1 MADNGEDTARTRAGL
16 AFGIGAYGLWGLL
29 PIYFKWLQAIPSVAI
44 VAHRIVWS
52 MLVLGALL
60 LLMRGAGQVRAALAS
75 RRTFLLLLATAVLIA
90 VNWLVYVYAVNSGHI
105 LAGSLGYYLNPLAN
119 ILLGYFVLKEPLA
132 RLQWIAVGVAA
143 AGVAV
148 LAAGAL
154 SHLWISLT
162 LCVSFALYGLL
173 RKIAHVE
180 ATAGLAIETGL
191 LLPLAILWL
200 WGATA
205 TGSPVWGSTPREL
218 WLLVGTGV
226 ASTIPLLFFTAAAR
240 RLRYSTLGILQFLA
254 PSLQFLVAVFLYGE
268 PLTAAHLVAF
278 AAIWTAAILYLIASW
293 RTARLSHS
301 EMVPE

>member
-1 MADNGEDTARTRAGL
+1 MTEYGTARTRAGL
-16 AFGIGAYGLWGLL
+16 AYGIGAYGLWGLL
-29 PIYFKWLQAIPSVAI
+29 PIYFKWLQAVPSVAI

-52 MLVLGALL
+52 MLVLASLL
-60 LLMRGAGQVRAALAS
+60 LLMRGGGQVRAALTR
-75 RRTFLLLLATAVLIA
+75 RRTFWLLLATSVLIA

-132 RLQWIAVGVAA
+132 RLQWIAVGVAG

-148 LAAGAL
+148 LAAGSL

-191 LLPLAILWL
+191 LLPVAIFWL

-205 TGSPVWGSTPREL
+205 AGAPVWGGTQREFL
-218 WLLVGTGV
+218 LLVGTGV

-240 RLRYSTLGILQFLA
+240 RLRYSTLGILQFVA
-254 PSLQFLVAVFLYGE
+254 PTLQFLVAVFLYDE
-268 PLTAAHLVAF
+268 PFTTAHAVAF
-278 AAIWTAAILYLIASW
+278 GAIWTAATLYLISSW
-293 RTARLSHS
+293 RNARSAS
-301 EMVPE
+301 AEMVPE